1 MHHQGVRKLG
11 AELVASA
18 VAPDGLVEGIESANG
33 SYVVAV
39 QWHPEVL
46 VENDERTRKLFA
58 SFIEAAGDFR
68 DQRAPLQ
75 NGEQMLAATR

>member
-1 MHHQGVRKLG
+1 
-11 AELVASA
+11 
-18 VAPDGLVEGIESANG
+18 
-33 SYVVAV
+33 
-39 QWHPEVL
+39 VL